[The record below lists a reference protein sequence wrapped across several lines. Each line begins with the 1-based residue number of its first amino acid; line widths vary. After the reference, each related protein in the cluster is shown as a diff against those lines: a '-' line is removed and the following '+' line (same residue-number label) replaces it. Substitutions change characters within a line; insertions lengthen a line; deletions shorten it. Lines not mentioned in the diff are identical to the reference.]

1 MCLAETSTRMS
12 NLRCFPI
19 VTPPPPSL
27 LIALS
32 RVNTIIF
39 QNTFTASVCVCVC
52 VHVYATEIPLS
63 SYHTHTL
70 NRPIPI
76 SEFLFVFVS
85 NFLHFFLNEMQK
97 EDQSQCMKEGRGGR
111 GEGRERHVAGGCFCG
126 KLCKWLGKLC
136 PKVCVPLPADLWPH
150 PSPLFPRSRPLP
162 YFKTSKKQ
170 QQQHHNNREILL
182 SWLGIPNLN
191 LLLSLAANLVNWK
204 FL

>member
-19 VTPPPPSL
+19 VPPHPSPPS

-39 QNTFTASVCVCVC
+39 ENTFTNARVCVRVC

-76 SEFLFVFVS
+76 RIFVCFCIEFS
-85 NFLHFFLNEMQK
+85 PFFSLTRCKRKTKVNAW
-97 EDQSQCMKEGRGGR
+97 GR
-111 GEGRERHVAGGCFCG
+111 GEGGGGMWQAAVSVENYANDWANYVQKYAF
-126 KLCKWLGKLC
+126 LCQLTCDL
-136 PKVCVPLPADLWPH
+136 LPFSPHHEADH
-150 PSPLFPRSRPLP
+150 
-162 YFKTSKKQ
+162 YHTSKLPENNNNSIIIIEKFSSPDWVSPISVCCCPWQ
-170 QQQHHNNREILL
+170 QISSIENFC
-182 SWLGIPNLN
+182 
-191 LLLSLAANLVNWK
+191 K
-204 FL
+204 

>member
-1 MCLAETSTRMS
+1 MCLGETSTRMS

-19 VTPPPPSL
+19 VPPPPPSL

-39 QNTFTASVCVCVC
+39 QNTFTNARVCVC

-85 NFLHFFLNEMQK
+85 NFLNFFLNEMQK
-97 EDQSQCMKEGRGGR
+97 EDQSQCMKEGRGG
-111 GEGRERHVAGGCFCG
+111 GGG
-126 KLCKWLGKLC
+126 KACDRRLF
-136 PKVCVPLPADLWPH
+136 LWKIMQMIGQIM
-150 PSPLFPRSRPLP
+150 SKSMRS
-162 YFKTSKKQ
+162 SA
-170 QQQHHNNREILL
+170 
-182 SWLGIPNLN
+182 S
-191 LLLSLAANLVNWK
+191 
-204 FL
+204 